1 MQAIQSLCR
10 KLLKMSAR
18 NVHFMVVTLFLGLP
32 TLPAWAVDTYTFDT
46 PVQEE
51 RYIYL
56 TKTLRCPKCQNQDIA
71 DSNAPIAA
79 DLRRELHRMLLE
91 GKTNDEVIQFMVDR
105 YGEFVVYLP
114 RFDRSTWLLWL
125 GPFGLVV
132 IGVIIVVN
140 LSRRRPSS
148 AAGSSVGGSSTTGA
162 SESILSAEESEKLKR
177 LLSEDDK

>member
-1 MQAIQSLCR
+1 MQAIQSLFY

-18 NVHFMVVTLFLGLP
+18 NVYFIVFTLFLGLP

-46 PVQEE
+46 PTQQE

-91 GKTNDEVIQFMVDR
+91 GKTNDEVVQYMVDR

-125 GPFGLVV
+125 GPFGLV
-132 IGVIIVVN
+132 IFGVIIVVN

-148 AAGSSVGGSSTTGA
+148 IAGASTAGD